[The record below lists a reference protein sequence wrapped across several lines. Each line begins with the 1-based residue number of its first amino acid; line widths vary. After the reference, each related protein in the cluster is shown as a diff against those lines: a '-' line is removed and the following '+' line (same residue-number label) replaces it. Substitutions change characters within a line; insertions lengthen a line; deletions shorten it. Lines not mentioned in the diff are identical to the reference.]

1 MNEFYRKFKHD
12 IIYRNDFKIKK
23 SLGLDLTSVL
33 KLYTLFDSE
42 EFTFDNEMDDI
53 QMIEDFKEWKTI

>member
-53 QMIEDFKEWKTI
+53 PMIEDIKEWKTI